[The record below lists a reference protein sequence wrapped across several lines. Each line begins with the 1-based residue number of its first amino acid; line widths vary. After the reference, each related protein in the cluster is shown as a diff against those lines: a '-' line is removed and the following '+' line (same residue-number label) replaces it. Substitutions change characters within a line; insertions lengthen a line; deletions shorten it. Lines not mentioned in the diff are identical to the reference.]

1 MQSCSECQAQ
11 VVQLPHTNMN
21 SKVLL
26 LVTLVAVAAADR
38 RPYSYSAPEF
48 SSEEFGRPT
57 FEWAVS
63 KHSQYFAQEA
73 RDGDDTQ
80 GSYFVQLPDG
90 RLQTVRF
97 NVQGDS
103 GFVPEISYEGEARY
117 PDSFESFESFESR
130 ESRGYAPPRPVY
142 G

>member
-1 MQSCSECQAQ
+1 
-11 VVQLPHTNMN
+11 MN

-26 LVTLVAVAAADR
+26 LVTLVGVAAADR

-48 SSEEFGRPT
+48 SSEEFGPANYN
-57 FEWAVS
+57 FDWAVQ
-63 KHSQYFAQEA
+63 HSDSGNNFGHQEA
-73 RDGDDTQ
+73 RDGHDTQ
-80 GSYFVQLPDG
+80 GSYYVQLPDG

-97 NVQGDS
+97 TVQGDS
-103 GFVPEISYEGEARY
+103 GFLPEVSYEGEARY